1 MAITNERMAAIEQM
15 LANRGR
21 GIPGENDGYFDT
33 IVRPVLS
40 APDTQRAMDTTHAY
54 AQRNQIVADAAKQMI
69 GGYGSALNSA
79 RQQIESEWMRRYLEG
94 LKPSGKGPS
103 GGGGGKKDDEPTTMV
118 TDTPAADPWAWVN
131 DYVASNA
138 PSASPGVAGGGRQPY
153 SSRAGSVAASGIGRP
168 QPKPKPQP
176 RALPK
181 VVNY

>member
-21 GIPGENDGYFDT
+21 GIPGENDGHFDT

-40 APDTQRAMDTTHAY
+40 APDAQRAMDTTHAY

-79 RQQIESEWMRRYLEG
+79 RQQTESEWMRRYLEG

-103 GGGGGKKDDEPTTMV
+103 GGGGGKKDDEPTTMM

-138 PSASPGVAGGGRQPY
+138 PSASPGVAGGGRQP
-153 SSRAGSVAASGIGRP
+153 
-168 QPKPKPQP
+168 KPKPQP

>member
-79 RQQIESEWMRRYLEG
+79 RQQTESEWMRRYLEG

-103 GGGGGKKDDEPTTMV
+103 GGGGGKKDDDPAPTMGTTA
-118 TDTPAADPWAWVN
+118 TDDDWSWVQ
-131 DYVASNA
+131 DYVTANA
-138 PSASPGVAGGGRQPY
+138 PSPAPSVTPSTGGGRQPFM
-153 SSRAGSVAASGIGRP
+153 SRAGSVAAGRKP
-168 QPKPKPQP
+168 PKPPA